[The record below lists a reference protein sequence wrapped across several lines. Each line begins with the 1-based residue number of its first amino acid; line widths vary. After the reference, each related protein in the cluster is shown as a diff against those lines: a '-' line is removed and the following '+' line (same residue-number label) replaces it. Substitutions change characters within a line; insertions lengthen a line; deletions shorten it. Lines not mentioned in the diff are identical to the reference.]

1 MKRKTGIQFAEF
13 AHLGKQI
20 ACFIRLFAGATYD
33 LNCNSVCSPRCTI
46 HLLRKSSELQQE
58 GYLPK
63 TILLM

>member
-33 LNCNSVCSPRCTI
+33 LNCNCLFASLHHSPTY
-46 HLLRKSSELQQE
+46 K
-58 GYLPK
+58 K
-63 TILLM
+63 